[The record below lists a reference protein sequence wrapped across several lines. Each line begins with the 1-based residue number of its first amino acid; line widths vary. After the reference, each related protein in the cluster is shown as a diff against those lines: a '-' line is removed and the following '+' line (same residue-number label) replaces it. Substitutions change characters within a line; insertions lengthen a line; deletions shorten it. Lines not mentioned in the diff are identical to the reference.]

1 MYNHA
6 SPNVLIVE
14 DELGPRES
22 LRMIL
27 KPYYNVVTAES
38 GYVAIEMVQKTL
50 FDVITL
56 DLKMPGISGI
66 TALKEIR
73 KFDPNAIVI
82 VITGYGN
89 LQSAVKAIRYD
100 VYDFIPKPFNIQE
113 IISIIDK
120 SVQWKR
126 LNLMIKELFGNIFDQ
141 QDKTSDFKDSERDH
155 VSFSESNHFLEF
167 VKALTYTLKVQ
178 DPYTLGHLER
188 VCHYTDLI
196 SKHLLLSMKE
206 RDELQV
212 ASFLHDIGKIGI
224 SNRLINKKENLTHT
238 DWVIV
243 KQHIKKSVE
252 FLAPLK
258 LSSNVLSFIQHHH
271 EHFNGTGYPDGLMG
285 EQIPL
290 GGRIISIADSY
301 DSMISSRP
309 YRQSLSHEKAKN
321 ELLKYAGEQFDPNL
335 VSIFLDVLDELE
347 EEFRIKDSSDMSST
361 VERGF
366 SNIPCAIFKKRS
378 DLPKA

>member
-1 MYNHA
+1 
-6 SPNVLIVE
+6 
-14 DELGPRES
+14 
-22 LRMIL
+22 MIL